1 MGHTVVAR
9 LPLSRRWRAVVALLQ
24 LPRLDA
30 PGVAGATALAAER
43 RLRQLGRDPSLAY
56 CFWLLT
62 RLASAARGP
71 DFLDAVARLGIP
83 ARPDDT
89 ALQFVARVADRTR
102 VELDGHPEAGP
113 FGEMAALA
121 LRRALAETVGAEGR
135 SLFGSSLEDLEG
147 AFRRHASDR
156 QFGELAGRF
165 FGDFM
170 ARALR
175 FYVDRELPHA
185 VGGGGLP
192 TVGASA
198 DFATALDLHARQT
211 ARAVEVFAVGWYGKK
226 NWETLG
232 AIGREDAQGFVA
244 HALPK
249 LRKALELEAAR

>member
-1 MGHTVVAR
+1 VGHTEIAR
-9 LPLSRRWRAVVALLQ
+9 LPKSQRWSAVVALLQ

-30 PGVAGATALAAER
+30 PDVAGATILAAER
-43 RLRQLGRDPSLAY
+43 RLRQLGRDPALGY

-71 DFLDAVARLGIP
+71 DFLGEVARLGIP

-89 ALQFVARVADRTR
+89 ALQFVARVADRAR
-102 VELDGHPEAGP
+102 AELDRHPGSGP

-121 LRRALAETVGAEGR
+121 LRRALAETVGTEGR
-135 SLFGSSLEDLEG
+135 SLMGGALEDLER

-156 QFGELAGRF
+156 QFGHLARRF
-165 FGDFM
+165 FGDFV

-192 TVGASA
+192 TVGAAS
-198 DFATALDLHARQT
+198 DFAAALDLHARQT

-226 NWETLG
+226 HWETLG
-232 AIGREDAQGFVA
+232 DIGDDDARGFVA
-244 HALPK
+244 HALQK
-249 LRKALELEAAR
+249 LRAALLAEAAR